1 MIKVGFYLDNDTISS
16 VDCTCILKGNPGI
29 GGTEYMVIAVAQLLT
44 IRSNDIQVKLFAPQ
58 KGLFPKELDCTVVA
72 SFQNAIKTAE
82 QEQYDYFVFK
92 HNVER
97 IFDSSLEHVISRL
110 KLIVWC
116 HVFTWLL
123 GTGLLCQ

>member
-58 KGLFPKELDCTVVA
+58 R
-72 SFQNAIKTAE
+72 
-82 QEQYDYFVFK
+82 DYSRRNWIV
-92 HNVER
+92 R
-97 IFDSSLEHVISRL
+97 LSLLS
-110 KLIVWC
+110 KMP
-116 HVFTWLL
+116 
-123 GTGLLCQ
+123 